1 MFEWIDGVDTPLL
14 IVDIGASLIVAANRP
29 ARAFFDGALDR
40 ALPAP
45 FAEIVHVAGAV
56 PWPELVQPE
65 LDGRARA
72 FPMLLPGNGRTVHCS
87 VRPLTDTHRLINL
100 MPAVGRDFQNTLLE
114 ILDDLPVGIEIYNRD
129 LIGTFY
135 NKASD
140 ELFLYD
146 QKPIVHHDDWW
157 EFGFPDPQERAAAYA
172 EWKAKTE
179 LSRQN
184 PAQVQYSEWKVRCN
198 DGSTRNVQFRYRWV
212 RDHYVLALWDVTTE
226 RETERHLRDLAV
238 SDPLTGLWNRRRLVE
253 DGHRALALGQ
263 SEGSTC
269 SLLMLDLDRFKQI
282 NDGHGHAAGDEVLR
296 AVAERGLAQ
305 LRRSD
310 IMARIGGEEFAVL
323 LPRTSGEDARAI
335 AARMLEALSV
345 PVALGDGTV
354 IEVTASIGVTW
365 TGPAGEDFAALLR
378 RCDQALYE
386 AKSDGRN
393 RIVVFPPPA
402 P

>member
-1 MFEWIDGVDTPLL
+1 MFQWIDSVDTPLL
-14 IVDIGASLIVAANRP
+14 IIDIRASLIVAAYRT
-29 ARAFFDGALDR
+29 ARAFFDGAFDR
-40 ALPAP
+40 PLPLP
-45 FAEIVHVAGAV
+45 LGDIIKVSGSV
-56 PWPELVQPE
+56 PWSELTKPE

-72 FPMLLPGNGRTVHCS
+72 FPMLLAGHDKLFHCS
-87 VRPLTDTHRLINL
+87 IRPLTDTHHVINL

-114 ILDDLPVGIEIYNRD
+114 ILDDLPVGIEIYNSD

-157 EFGFPDPQERAAAYA
+157 EFGFPDPQERAAART

-179 LSRQN
+179 MSRQN
-184 PAQVQYSEWKVRCN
+184 PSAVQYSEWKVRCN

-212 RDHYVLALWDVTTE
+212 RDHYVLALWDVTME
-226 RETERHLRDLAV
+226 RETERQLRQLAV

-263 SEGSTC
+263 GEGSTC

-282 NDGHGHAAGDEVLR
+282 NDSLGHAAGDEVLR
-296 AVAERGLAQ
+296 AVAERGLTQ
-305 LRRSD
+305 LRRAD

-323 LPRTSGEDARAI
+323 LPRTSAEDARAI
-335 AARMLEALSV
+335 AACILEALSA
-345 PVALGDGTV
+345 PITLCDGTV
-354 IEVTASIGVTW
+354 IEVTASIGVTA
-365 TGPAGEDFAALLR
+365 TGPGDADFAAVMR

-393 RIVVFPPPA
+393 RIVMHSPA
-402 P
+402 AP